1 MYAIA
6 TLMHNVTTV
15 WACVVA
21 GLGIQ
26 LAAVD
31 PAIPRVALV
40 QGGLT
45 EAQTAVVGAY
55 WNVSR
60 YDFSDWSH
68 RKDALWSLTQ
78 YERVLY
84 IDGDVLVLP
93 RFDRRKV
100 ERVFRAPPG
109 FYAVNFS
116 RPDYICFNA
125 GIMLLEPSLD
135 VYERLRAVTV
145 GSSCGGVDQKVL
157 TAVLTRHENI
167 GLRVV
172 MASHFSGDSLAKYDM
187 YNTYNSMRSV
197 RDVLYGVDAV
207 HGKPHGVRKRPE
219 MLGHVDRLYQERNDR
234 IAASLP
240 ACRLRP
246 VT

>member
-1 MYAIA
+1 M
-6 TLMHNVTTV
+6 
-15 WACVVA
+15 
-21 GLGIQ
+21 
-26 LAAVD
+26 
-31 PAIPRVALV
+31 
-40 QGGLT
+40 
-45 EAQTAVVGAY
+45 
-55 WNVSR
+55 
-60 YDFSDWSH
+60 
-68 RKDALWSLTQ
+68 
-78 YERVLY
+78 LY

>member
-1 MYAIA
+1 MA
-6 TLMHNVTTV
+6 
-15 WACVVA
+15 A
-21 GLGIQ
+21 GKQWGRAHFLLSAPMRTRHTSLGTPSS
-26 LAAVD
+26 AAVD

-109 FYAVNFS
+109 FYNRVHPHSGLGFQS
-116 RPDYICFNA
+116 PDGFA
-125 GIMLLEPSLD
+125 RIMAQLEPIPG
-135 VYERLRAVTV
+135 T
-145 GSSCGGVDQKVL
+145 
-157 TAVLTRHENI
+157 
-167 GLRVV
+167 
-172 MASHFSGDSLAKYDM
+172 
-187 YNTYNSMRSV
+187 
-197 RDVLYGVDAV
+197 
-207 HGKPHGVRKRPE
+207 
-219 MLGHVDRLYQERNDR
+219 
-234 IAASLP
+234 
-240 ACRLRP
+240 
-246 VT
+246 